1 MESSTP
7 ATPPPP
13 SPPQQPQGGPPRR
26 YGFFES
32 LMDTTFDHLITP
44 TMIRFLYIVAMVLI
58 ALGALAVV
66 IAAFAESAGGGIV
79 ALILVPIFALI
90 YLIVT
95 RLWLELVIVIFK
107 IRDAAEEVAA
117 NTRRP

>member
-1 MESSTP
+1 MESATP
-7 ATPPPP
+7 APPPP
-13 SPPQQPQGGPPRR
+13 PQPPERQARGD
-26 YGFFES
+26 GFFES
-32 LMDTTFDHLITP
+32 LMDTRFDHLITP
-44 TMIRFLYIVAMVLI
+44 TMIRFLYIVAMILI
-58 ALGALAVV
+58 ALGALAVI
-66 IAAFAESAGGGIV
+66 IAAFAESAGGGVI
-79 ALILVPIFALI
+79 ALILAPIFALI

>member
-1 MESSTP
+1 MESATP
-7 ATPPPP
+7 APPPP
-13 SPPQQPQGGPPRR
+13 PQPPERAPRGD
-26 YGFFES
+26 GFFES
-32 LMDTTFDHLITP
+32 LMDTRFDHLITP
-44 TMIRFLYIVAMVLI
+44 TMIRFLYIAAMVLI
-58 ALGALAVV
+58 ALGALAVI
-66 IAAFAESAGGGIV
+66 IAAFAESAGGGVI

-107 IRDAAEEVAA
+107 IRDATEEVAA

>member
-1 MESSTP
+1 MESATP
-7 ATPPPP
+7 APPPP
-13 SPPQQPQGGPPRR
+13 PQPPAEQPRR

-58 ALGALAVV
+58 ALGALAVI
-66 IAAFAESAGGGIV
+66 IAAFAESAGGGVV

-107 IRDAAEEVAA
+107 IRDATEEVAA
-117 NTRRP
+117 NTRKP

>member
-7 ATPPPP
+7 APPPP
-13 SPPQQPQGGPPRR
+13 SQPPGRPVRR
-26 YGFFES
+26 DGFFES
-32 LMDTTFDHLITP
+32 LMDTRFDHLITP
-44 TMIRFLYIVAMVLI
+44 TMIRFLYIIAMVLI
-58 ALGALAVV
+58 ALGALAVI
-66 IAAFAESAGGGIV
+66 IAAFAESAGGGII

-107 IRDAAEEVAA
+107 IRDATEEVAA